1 LFQTMLEIETIVRW
15 NEQVPYFM
23 NPEAVRPRMYNVLN
37 TLDKGTWI
45 FRYPRLVSEF
55 DNFREIFKGYATI
68 TQYDQDQWQVSV
80 H

>member
-1 LFQTMLEIETIVRW
+1 
-15 NEQVPYFM
+15 
-23 NPEAVRPRMYNVLN
+23 MYNVLN